1 MLRRTVVAATLL
13 LGTAHA
19 FHALPPPSG
28 TRGHAEVATRMCGG
42 AGARA
47 DAKALL
53 HRRRRGAG
61 AAMLSTLLLAPLP
74 SIAARA
80 QNAKWAKRSGE
91 FTSDELEDFEEN
103 ESGLQWKELQAG
115 WGSEVSKKGEKV
127 VVHYSAYELGSGN
140 LVDSS
145 YERGE
150 PITFVVGTGSVMA
163 ALDEALLGMEV
174 GARRVLILPAA
185 TQAFG
190 VASPLNF
197 ILTQLDDS
205 CQHAHFKPDV
215 CPTGKLGFVTKG
227 VGPIPPGSQL
237 VFYIERLALGT

>member
-13 LGTAHA
+13 GTAHA
-19 FHALPPPSG
+19 YQALPRPSG
-28 TRGHAEVATRMCGG
+28 TRGHVEVATRMCGG

-53 HRRRRGAG
+53 HTRRAG
-61 AAMLSTLLLAPLP
+61 AAILSTLLLAPLP

-91 FTSDELEDFEEN
+91 FTSEELEDFEEN
-103 ESGLQWKELQAG
+103 ESGLQWKESKAG
-115 WGSEVSKKGEKV
+115 FGFEGKKGEKV
-127 VVHYSAYELGSGN
+127 VVHYSAYVLSSGN

-163 ALDEALLGMEV
+163 ALDEALLAMKV

-215 CPTGKLGFVTKG
+215 CPTSKLGFVTKG
-227 VGPIPPGSQL
+227 VGPIPPGSKL

>member
-1 MLRRTVVAATLL
+1 MRVIAATAAL
-13 LGTAHA
+13 LGTVAHA
-19 FHALPPPSG
+19 FHALPPPFG
-28 TRGHAEVATRMCGG
+28 TRGHAEAATRMCAG
-42 AGARA
+42 AAARA

-91 FTSDELEDFEEN
+91 FTSEELEGFEEN
-103 ESGLQWKELQAG
+103 ESGLKWKESQAG
-115 WGSEVSKKGEKV
+115 DSVVTKKGEKV
-127 VVHYSAYELGSGN
+127 AVHYSAYVLGSGN

-150 PITFVVGTGSVMA
+150 PITFVVGTGSVMQ
-163 ALDEALLGMEV
+163 ALDEALLGMKV
-174 GARRVLILPAA
+174 GARRVFILPAA
-185 TQAFG
+185 TQELG
-190 VASPLNF
+190 VASPVNF
-197 ILTQLDDS
+197 ILTYLDDS

-227 VGPIPPGSQL
+227 VGPIPRGSQL